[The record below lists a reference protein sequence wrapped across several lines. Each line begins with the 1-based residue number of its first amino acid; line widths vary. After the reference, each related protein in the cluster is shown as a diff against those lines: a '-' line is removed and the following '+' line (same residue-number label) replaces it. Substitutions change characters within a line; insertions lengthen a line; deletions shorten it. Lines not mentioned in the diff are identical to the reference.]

1 MKRKFVKVMFFG
13 ALALSTVTYVGCKDY
28 DDDIDNLQ
36 TQIDA
41 NKASIAELQNFVKEG
56 KWVTAVETITD
67 GFKITF
73 NDGKSYSI
81 VSGAD
86 GAAGT
91 KIEIDSA
98 TKNWIIDGKDTGIC
112 SEGKKGDKGDQGDQG
127 DKGED
132 GYAPQISED
141 GYWMVWDAEAG
152 EPKKTDVKAATD
164 IYVTAD
170 ANNPLVWVLNILN
183 KETGEWETVSMP
195 KAARITSM
203 RALGEQGGSIDFSST
218 EANATLYYRVVGK
231 DVKFNGKSYPK
242 GTFLS
247 ARGSMIHALINPVN
261 LEVKDIQ
268 SYEIG
273 LTDSKGN
280 TNFVVASIAANV
292 SETAL
297 TRAENTANK
306 GIYDLTLK
314 FAEGIDP
321 DNLNENIAYALT
333 TKDAWGNEII
343 SGYDVKVTA
352 KEEEKTLIDVNK
364 DVDFK
369 VTHNLDELVGDQ
381 LNDVVDYTY
390 SVVEADA
397 KKIEATFSK
406 ENKTIIA
413 NKEGK
418 LTVTIA
424 YFTTAGNEKEAKL
437 NLTFKYAA
445 EKAEIKDMTWVVDGE
460 KVTATSEIVG
470 PSVDVIK
477 ANITAGIDTEI
488 AYTDGEV
495 EINGVKDL
503 EYEGGITLKLVG
515 LDKDGEPVADMS
527 TGVADITKF
536 VIEATFDP
544 AEVAAVPHTATVKF
558 KNATPTPGLD
568 NDVLYETTF
577 KITVDQQEQMLM
589 VLAMTLMTR
598 ELNLLYLN
606 WQTRMLKIM

>member
-127 DKGED
+127 DQGDKGDKGED

-218 EANATLYYRVVGK
+218 EANATLYYGVVGK

-352 KEEEKTLIDVNK
+352 KEEEKTLVDVNK

-488 AYTDGEV
+488 AYTDGKV

-577 KITVDQQEQMLM
+577 N
-589 VLAMTLMTR
+589 
-598 ELNLLYLN
+598 LNN
-606 WQTRMLKIM
+606 S